1 VAAARILVITN
12 RKGGTGKTS
21 MAVNLASEYAAR
33 GRKVLLIDLDS
44 QSHCAVGLGVPPV
57 RGAASAQSFLA
68 GQNSLR
74 DALRLQVLPG
84 LDLVPADPLFNHNGS
99 GDTSTALGVALQAEG
114 LLEDYDLVLLDT
126 PPSLDG
132 LLLNALCAA
141 DRVLVPFVPHF
152 LSGEGVRQLA
162 RVIFRV
168 ASRGMNDKLKV
179 LGFVP
184 VMLDTRIGQHREVCE
199 GLGHQFGHNRL
210 LPGIRNDIRV
220 AEAFGRGKPVRQHA
234 AHCRA
239 AQDFAVVADAIDRM
253 WVSA

>member
-1 VAAARILVITN
+1 VADARILVITN

-21 MAVNLASEYAAR
+21 LSVNLASEYAAR
-33 GRKVLLIDLDS
+33 GRRVLLVDLDS
-44 QSHCAVGLGVPPV
+44 QSHCAVGLGVPQV

-68 GQNSLR
+68 GQNTLR
-74 DALRLQVLPG
+74 QALVPQVLPG
-84 LDLVPADPLFNHNGS
+84 LDLVPADPLFNHNSS
-99 GDTSTALGVALQAEG
+99 GDASSALGLALQSEG
-114 LLEDYDLVLLDT
+114 LLADYDLILLDT

-168 ASRGMNDKLKV
+168 SSRGMNDKLKV

-184 VMLDTRIGQHREVCE
+184 VMLDPRISLHREVCA
-199 GLGHQFGHNRL
+199 GLGHQFGAHRI
-210 LPGIRNDIRV
+210 LPGVRNDIRV
-220 AEAFGRGKPVRQHA
+220 AEAFGRGKPVRLHA

-239 AQDFAVVADAIDRM
+239 TQDYAHVADAVERLWTHI
-253 WVSA
+253 

>member
-1 VAAARILVITN
+1 MAAARILVITN

-21 MAVNLASEYAAR
+21 LSVNLASEYAAR

-44 QSHCAVGLGVPPV
+44 QSHCAVGLGVPQV

-74 DALRLQVLPG
+74 QALRAQVLPG
-84 LDLVPADPLFNHNGS
+84 LDLIPADPLFNHSGS
-99 GDTSTALGVALQAEG
+99 GDTSAALGLALDAEG
-114 LLEDYDLVLLDT
+114 LLGDYDLVVLDT

-152 LSGEGVRQLA
+152 LSAEGVRQLA

-184 VMLDTRIGQHREVCE
+184 VMLDMRIGLHREVCE
-199 GLGHQFGHNRL
+199 DLGRQFGHARL
-210 LPGIRNDIRV
+210 LPGVRNDIRV
-220 AEAFGRGKPVRQHA
+220 AEAFGHGKPVRQHA
-234 AHCRA
+234 ARSRA
-239 AQDFAVVADAIDRM
+239 AQDYAGVADAVERM
-253 WVSA
+253 WGVT